1 MKRVI
6 GRRALFFFVM
16 AVICFGL
23 VPPSPAE
30 FRWVAWFSAGLA
42 LFWAI
47 LLSVEDLVRPRPVR
61 PSGGPLGESEGS
73 PAEEPR
79 VRDSPASTA

>member
-16 AVICFGL
+16 AVICFVL

-42 LFWAI
+42 LIWAI
-47 LLSVEDLVRPRPVR
+47 LLSVEDLARPRLVRPPGDPFR
-61 PSGGPLGESEGS
+61 EDEGS